1 MAWPDARRF
10 TGRTL
15 LVPERVAAHSEVKA
29 PIKRLAMTKTLH
41 HRACH
46 LCEAICGLTL
56 ETTQADDGSL
66 AITSIKGDALDTFS
80 RGHICPKAVA
90 LQDIQ
95 NDPDRL
101 HQPMLRVGSEWQ
113 PIAWEDA
120 FALVAERLSGIQAR
134 HGQNA
139 VAVYQGNPS
148 VHNYGLM
155 THSNYFLGQLK
166 TRNRFSATSVDQL
179 PHHLTSHLMYGHGLL
194 LPIPDIDHTDFMLIL
209 GGNPLASNGS
219 IMTVP
224 DVEKRLKAIQAR
236 GGKVVV
242 VDPRRS
248 ETAAMADQHLFV
260 RPGGDAALL
269 FGVLNTLFAEH
280 LTRDSHLPIEGLD
293 DVRAAIAGFTAD
305 AMSRQCAVPAEQ
317 IRQLARDFAA
327 ADKAVCY
334 GRMGVSTQ
342 AFGTL
347 CHWLVQLI
355 NLVTGN
361 LDRVGGAVCTTPA
374 VDLVASTGGGHFN
387 RWQSR
392 VSARPEYGGELPVSA
407 LAEEMLTAGEGQ
419 IRALVTVAG
428 NPVLSTPNGRQLEQ
442 ALDGLEFMVSIDL
455 YINETTRYAD
465 LILPSTSALEND
477 HYDTTFNMFA
487 VRNVTRFNRA
497 ILPKPAGA
505 LHDWEIFVGLAK
517 AFAAQ
522 TGAALKPTLPPAQM
536 IDLGLRAGVY
546 GDASAHKLSVERLAD
561 YPHGIDLGPL
571 RPNLAARLKTADGK
585 VQAAPAVI
593 LADLARFA
601 AQPLPVADELLLIGR
616 RHVRSNNS
624 WMHNYHRLVKG
635 KPRHQLLM
643 HPDDL
648 SRRQLSDG
656 QRVRVSSRIGMIEVE
671 VVASL
676 DMMPGVVSLPHGRGH
691 GRPGVQMTIASGQ
704 PGASANDLTDERQ
717 LDELSGNAALN
728 GVPVQVAAA

>member
-1 MAWPDARRF
+1 
-10 TGRTL
+10 
-15 LVPERVAAHSEVKA
+15 
-29 PIKRLAMTKTLH
+29 MTKTLH

-95 NDPDRL
+95 YDPDRL

-113 PIAWEDA
+113 PIPWEDA
-120 FALVAERLSGIQAR
+120 FALVAERLAGIQAR

-236 GGKVVV
+236 GGKIVV

-269 FGVLNTLFAEH
+269 FGVLNTLFSEN
-280 LTRDSHLPIEGLD
+280 LTRDSHLPIDGLE
-293 DVRAAIAGFTAD
+293 DVQRAIAGFTAE
-305 AMSRQCAVPAEQ
+305 AMSAQCAISAEQ

-361 LDRVGGAVCTTPA
+361 LDRVGGALCTTPA

-392 VSARPEYGGELPVSA
+392 VSGRPEYGGELPVSA
-407 LAEEMLTAGEGQ
+407 LAEEMLTEGEGQ

-442 ALDGLEFMVSIDL
+442 ALDGLEFMVSVDL

-497 ILPKPAGA
+497 ILPKPQGA
-505 LHDWEIFVGLAK
+505 LHDWEIFVGLAQ

-522 TGAALKPTLPPAQM
+522 TGTVLKPTMAPAQM
-536 IDLGLRAGVY
+536 IDFGLRAGVY
-546 GDASAHKLSVERLAD
+546 GDASEQKLSVAMLAD
-561 YPHGIDLGPL
+561 HPHGVDLGPL
-571 RPNLAARLKTADGK
+571 KANLAARLKTADGK
-585 VQAAPAVI
+585 VQAAPPVI
-593 LADLARFA
+593 LADLVRFA
-601 AQPLPVADELLLIGR
+601 AQPVPGADELLLIGR

-648 SRRQLSDG
+648 ASRLLSDG
-656 QRVRVSSRIGMIEVE
+656 QRVQVSSRIGMIEVE

-676 DMMPGVVSLPHGRGH
+676 DMMPGVVSLPHGWGH
-691 GRPGVQMTIASGQ
+691 GRPGVHMTIASGQ

-717 LDELSGNAALN
+717 VDELSGNAALN
-728 GVPVQVAAA
+728 GVPVRVAAA

>member
-1 MAWPDARRF
+1 
-10 TGRTL
+10 
-15 LVPERVAAHSEVKA
+15 
-29 PIKRLAMTKTLH
+29 MTKTLH

-46 LCEAICGLTL
+46 LCEAICGLTI
-56 ETTQADDGSL
+56 ETTETDGTV
-66 AITSIKGDALDTFS
+66 AITSIKGDAQDSFS

-101 HQPMLRVGSEWQ
+101 RQPMRRVGDEWL
-113 PIAWEDA
+113 PIEWDEA
-120 FALVAERLSGIQAR
+120 FALVAQRLAAIQER

-155 THSNYFLGQLK
+155 THSNYFLGLLK
-166 TRNRFSATSVDQL
+166 TRNRYSATSVDQL
-179 PHHLTSHLMYGHGLL
+179 PHHLSSHLMYGHGLL
-194 LPIPDIDHTDFMLIL
+194 LPIPDIDHTAFMLIL

-269 FGVLNTLFAEH
+269 FGLLNTLFDEG
-280 LTRDSHLPIEGLD
+280 LTRDSHLPVSGLD
-293 DVRAAIAGFTAD
+293 DVRAAVAPFTAE
-305 AMSRQCAVPAEQ
+305 AMSPLCAVPAQQ
-317 IRQLARDFAA
+317 IRRLARDFAA
-327 ADKAVCY
+327 APSAVCY

-342 AFGTL
+342 AFGTV

-361 LDRVGGAVCTTPA
+361 LDRVGGALCTEPA
-374 VDLVASTGGGHFN
+374 VDLVASTSGGHFN
-387 RWQSR
+387 KWQSR
-392 VSARPEYGGELPVSA
+392 VSGRPEYGGELPVSA
-407 LAEEMLTAGEGQ
+407 LAEEMLTEGEGQ
-419 IRALVTVAG
+419 IRALITVAG

-442 ALDGLEFMVSIDL
+442 ALDGLEFMVSLDL

-477 HYDTTFNMFA
+477 HYDTTFNLFA

-497 ILPKPAGA
+497 ILPKPPGA

-517 AFAAQ
+517 AFAQ
-522 TGAALKPTLPPAQM
+522 RTGKELKPTMAPAQM
-536 IDLGLRAGVY
+536 IDMGLRMGRY
-546 GDASAHKLSVERLAD
+546 GDGAAQKLSLATLAD
-561 YPHGIDLGPL
+561 HPHGVDLGPL
-571 RPNLAARLKTADGK
+571 QPNLAARLKTADGTI
-585 VQAAPAVI
+585 QAAPAPI

-601 AQPLPVADELLLIGR
+601 AQRAPAPDELLMIGR

-624 WMHNYHRLVKG
+624 WMHNFHRLVKG

-648 SRRQLSDG
+648 AARGLSDG
-656 QRVRVSSRIGMIEVE
+656 QRVRVSSRVGQIEVE
-671 VVASL
+671 VLGSL
-676 DMMPGVVSLPHGRGH
+676 DMMKGVVSLPHGWGH
-691 GRPGVQMTIASGQ
+691 ARPGVQMAIASGQ
-704 PGASANDLTDERQ
+704 PGSSANDLTDECQ

-728 GVPVQVAAA
+728 GVPVTVAAA

>member
-1 MAWPDARRF
+1 
-10 TGRTL
+10 
-15 LVPERVAAHSEVKA
+15 
-29 PIKRLAMTKTLH
+29 MTKTLH

-46 LCEAICGLTL
+46 LCEAICGLTI
-56 ETTQADDGSL
+56 ETTETDGNV

-101 HQPMLRVGSEWQ
+101 RQPMRRIGSEWL
-113 PIAWEDA
+113 PIEWDQA
-120 FALVAERLSGIQAR
+120 FALVAEKLAAIQER

-155 THSNYFLGQLK
+155 THSNYFLGLLK

-179 PHHLTSHLMYGHGLL
+179 PHHLSSYLMYGHGLL

-269 FGVLNTLFAEH
+269 FGVLNTLFSEG
-280 LTRDSHLPIEGLD
+280 LTRESHLPVDGLD
-293 DVRAAIAGFTAD
+293 DVRAAVAGFTAE
-305 AMSRQCAVPAEQ
+305 AMSPLCAVPAGQ

-327 ADKAVCY
+327 APSAVCY

-347 CHWLVQLI
+347 CHWVVQLI

-361 LDRVGGAVCTTPA
+361 LDRVGGALCTEPA
-374 VDLVASTGGGHFN
+374 VDLVASTSGGHFN
-387 RWQSR
+387 KWQSR
-392 VSARPEYGGELPVSA
+392 VSGRPEYGGELPVSA
-407 LAEEMLTAGEGQ
+407 LAEEMLTEGEGQ
-419 IRALVTVAG
+419 IRALITVAG

-442 ALDGLEFMVSIDL
+442 ALDGLEFMLSIDL

-477 HYDTTFNMFA
+477 HYDTTFNLFA

-497 ILPKPAGA
+497 ILAKPEGA

-517 AFAAQ
+517 AFAEK
-522 TGAALKPTLPPAQM
+522 TGKELKPTMPPSKM
-536 IDLGLRAGVY
+536 IDMGLRMGMY
-546 GDASAHKLSVERLAD
+546 GDASEQKLSLATLFD
-561 YPHGIDLGPL
+561 HPHGIDLGAL
-571 RPNLAARLKTADGK
+571 KANLASRLKTPNQR
-585 VQAAPAVI
+585 VQAAPPEI

-601 AQPLPVADELLLIGR
+601 ELQAPAADELLMIGR

-648 SRRQLSDG
+648 ASRGLNDG
-656 QRVRVSSRIGMIEVE
+656 QWVRVSSRVGQIEVE
-671 VVASL
+671 VIGSL
-676 DMMPGVVSLPHGRGH
+676 DMMKGVVSLPHGWGH
-691 GRPGVQMTIASGQ
+691 ARPGVQMAIASGQ
-704 PGASANDLTDERQ
+704 PGSSANDLTDECQ

-728 GVPVQVAAA
+728 GVPVTVAAA

>member
-1 MAWPDARRF
+1 
-10 TGRTL
+10 
-15 LVPERVAAHSEVKA
+15 
-29 PIKRLAMTKTLH
+29 MTKTLH

-56 ETTQADDGSL
+56 ETTTSDAGSIT
-66 AITSIKGDALDTFS
+66 ITSIKGDALDTFS

-113 PIAWEDA
+113 PIPWDEA
-120 FALVAERLSGIQAR
+120 FALVAERLTGIQAR

-194 LPIPDIDHTDFMLIL
+194 LPIPDIDQTDFMLIL

-269 FGVLNTLFAEH
+269 FGVLNTLFEEH
-280 LTRDSHLPIEGLD
+280 LTRDSHLPVDGLD
-293 DVRAAIAGFTAD
+293 EVRRAIASFTAEV
-305 AMSRQCAVPAEQ
+305 MSAQCAVPAEQ

-361 LDRVGGAVCTTPA
+361 LDRVGGALCTEPA
-374 VDLVASTGGGHFN
+374 VDLVAATSGGHFN

-392 VSARPEYGGELPVSA
+392 VSGRPEYSGELPVSA

-442 ALDGLEFMVSIDL
+442 ALDGLEFMVSVDL

-497 ILPKPAGA
+497 ILPKPEGA
-505 LHDWEIFVGLAK
+505 LHDWEIFVGLAQ
-517 AFAAQ
+517 AFAAR
-522 TGAALKPTLPPAQM
+522 TGNPLKPTMAPAQM
-536 IDLGLRAGVY
+536 IDFGLRAGAY
-546 GDASAHKLSVERLAD
+546 GDASPHKLSVAMLAD
-561 YPHGIDLGPL
+561 HPHGLDLGPL
-571 RPNLAARLKTADGK
+571 KANLAGRLKTANGR
-585 VQAAPAVI
+585 VQAAPPVI

-601 AQPLPVADELLLIGR
+601 ALPLPKVDELLLIGR

-648 SRRQLSDG
+648 ASRQLSDG
-656 QRVRVSSRIGMIEVE
+656 QRVRVSSRIGMIEVQ
-671 VVASL
+671 VLASL
-676 DMMPGVVSLPHGRGH
+676 EMMPGVVSLPHGWGH
-691 GRPGVQMTIASGQ
+691 DRPGVHMNIASAQ

>member
-1 MAWPDARRF
+1 
-10 TGRTL
+10 
-15 LVPERVAAHSEVKA
+15 
-29 PIKRLAMTKTLH
+29 MTKTLN

-46 LCEAICGLTL
+46 LCEAICGLTI
-56 ETTQADDGSL
+56 ETTASDNAGLQ
-66 AITSIKGDALDTFS
+66 ITSIKGDPLDSFS

-101 HQPMLRVGSEWQ
+101 RQPMQRVGNEWQ
-113 PIAWEDA
+113 AIGWDEA
-120 FALVAERLSGIQAR
+120 FVLVAERLATIQER

-155 THSNYFLGQLK
+155 THSNYFLGLLK
-166 TRNRFSATSVDQL
+166 SRNRFSATSVDQL

-209 GGNPLASNGS
+209 GANPLASNGS

-248 ETAAMADQHLFV
+248 ETAAMADQHVFV

-269 FGVLNTLFAEH
+269 FGVLNTLFSEG
-280 LTRDSHLPIEGLD
+280 LSRDSHLPVDGLD
-293 DVRAAIAGFTAD
+293 QVRQAIAPFDAE
-305 AMSRQCAVPAEQ
+305 AMSPLCAVPVEQ

-327 ADKAVCY
+327 APTAVCY

-361 LDRVGGAVCTTPA
+361 LDRVGGALCTEPA
-374 VDLVASTGGGHFN
+374 VDLVASTSGGHFN
-387 RWQSR
+387 LWQSR
-392 VSARPEYGGELPVSA
+392 VSGRPEYAGELPVSA
-407 LAEEMLTAGEGQ
+407 LAEEMLTGGEGQ
-419 IRALVTVAG
+419 IRALITVAG

-442 ALDGLEFMVSIDL
+442 ALDGLEFMVSVDL

-487 VRNVTRFNRA
+487 VRNVSRFNRA
-497 ILPKPAGA
+497 ILPKPEGA

-517 AFAAQ
+517 AFAAR
-522 TGAALKPTLPPAQM
+522 TGKELKPTLPPAQM
-536 IDLGLRAGVY
+536 IDFALRAGRY
-546 GDASAHKLSVERLAD
+546 GDASEHKLSVTSLFD
-561 YPHGIDLGPL
+561 HPHGVDLGAL
-571 RPNLAARLKTADGK
+571 KANLGPRLKTPNQH
-585 VQAAPAVI
+585 VQAAPAAI
-593 LADLARFA
+593 LADLQRFA
-601 AQPLPVADELLLIGR
+601 ALQAPAADELLMIGR

-648 SRRQLSDG
+648 AQRGLSDG
-656 QRVRVSSRIGMIEVE
+656 QRVRVSSRVGEIEVE
-671 VVASL
+671 VLGSPE
-676 DMMPGVVSLPHGRGH
+676 MMRGVVSLPHGWGH
-691 GRPGVQMTIASGQ
+691 ARPGVQMGIATAQ
-704 PGASANDLTDERQ
+704 PGSSANDLTDERQ

-728 GVPVQVAAA
+728 GVPVTVAAA

>member
-1 MAWPDARRF
+1 MN
-10 TGRTL
+10 
-15 LVPERVAAHSEVKA
+15 
-29 PIKRLAMTKTLH
+29 KTLH

-46 LCEAICGLTL
+46 LCEAICGLNI
-56 ETTQADDGSL
+56 E
-66 AITSIKGDALDTFS
+66 ITEVPDAAPQISSIKGDPQDSFS

-101 HQPMLRVGSEWQ
+101 RAPHKRVGDGWQ
-113 PIAWEDA
+113 AIGWDEA
-120 FALVAERLSGIQAR
+120 FELAAQKLWAIQQA

-155 THSNYFLGQLK
+155 THSNYFLGLLK

-179 PHHLTSHLMYGHGLL
+179 PQHLTSYLMYGHGLL

-209 GGNPLASNGS
+209 GANPLASNGS

-248 ETAAMADQHLFV
+248 ETAVMADQHVFV

-269 FGVLNTLFAEH
+269 CGVLNTLFSEGLQRASA
-280 LTRDSHLPIEGLD
+280 LLVEGLD
-293 DVRAAIAGFTAD
+293 QVRVALAPFTAE
-305 AMSRQCAVPAEQ
+305 AMTPLCGIEALV

-342 AFGTL
+342 TFGTL

-355 NLVTGN
+355 NLVSGN
-361 LDRVGGAVCTTPA
+361 LDRVGGALCTQPA
-374 VDLVASTGGGHFN
+374 VDLVASTAGGHFN
-387 RWQSR
+387 AWQSR
-392 VSARPEYGGELPVSA
+392 VSGLPEYGGELPVAA
-407 LAEEMLTAGEGQ
+407 LAEEMLCEGEGQ
-419 IRALVTVAG
+419 VRALVTVAG
-428 NPVLSTPNGRQLEQ
+428 NPVLSTPNGRQLER
-442 ALDGLEFMVSIDL
+442 ALDGLEFMLSIDL

-477 HYDTTFNMFA
+477 HYDTTFNLFA
-487 VRNVTRFNRA
+487 VRNVSRFNRA
-497 ILPKPAGA
+497 ILPKPEGA

-517 AFAAQ
+517 AFAALSDKP
-522 TGAALKPTLPPAQM
+522 LKPTMPPAQM
-536 IDLGLRAGVY
+536 IDIGLRQGRY
-546 GDASAHKLSVERLAD
+546 GESSPFNLSISTLAQH
-561 YPHGIDLGPL
+561 PHGIDLGPL
-571 RPNLAARLKTADGK
+571 QPNLAARLKTANQHI
-585 VQAAPAVI
+585 QAAPVEI
-593 LADLARFA
+593 LNDLQRFA
-601 AQPLPVADELLLIGR
+601 SQHPPEPGQLLLIGR

-635 KPRHQLLM
+635 RPRHQLFM

-648 SRRQLSDG
+648 ADRQLQDG
-656 QRVRVSSRIGMIEVE
+656 QRVKVSSRVASIEVE
-671 VVASL
+671 VQSCR
-676 DMMPGVVSLPHGRGH
+676 DMMPGVVSLPHGFGH
-691 GRPGVQMTIASGQ
+691 ARAGVRMAIASNQ

-717 LDELSGNAALN
+717 LDAVSGNAALN
-728 GVPVQVAAA
+728 GVPVQVVAA

>member
-1 MAWPDARRF
+1 
-10 TGRTL
+10 
-15 LVPERVAAHSEVKA
+15 
-29 PIKRLAMTKTLH
+29 MTEANETTVH
-41 HRACH
+41 HRTCP
-46 LCEAICGLTL
+46 LCEATCGL
-56 ETTQADDGSL
+56 EITTKGSQVVR
-66 AITSIKGDALDTFS
+66 IRGDRDNEFSKGF
-80 RGHICPKAVA
+80 ICPKGSSLAKLHEDPDKLRSPLIRRGDDPATATWDEVSWDEAFAEIERGLTPILEQHGRDAVA
-90 LQDIQ
+90 LY
-95 NDPDRL
+95 R
-101 HQPMLRVGSEWQ
+101 
-113 PIAWEDA
+113 
-120 FALVAERLSGIQAR
+120 
-134 HGQNA
+134 
-139 VAVYQGNPS
+139 GNPS
-148 VHNYGLM
+148 AHTLAGILYNSVVAR
-155 THSNYFLGQLK
+155 SLGS
-166 TRNRFSATSVDQL
+166 RNLFSASSVDQVPKHVSSGML
-179 PHHLTSHLMYGHGLL
+179 FGGALL
-194 LPIPDIDHTDFMLIL
+194 FPIPDLDRTDYLFML
-209 GGNPLASNGS
+209 GANPWESNGS
-219 IMTVP
+219 LCTAP
-224 DVEKRLKAIQAR
+224 DFPGRVKAIQAR

-248 ETAAMADQHLFV
+248 ETAAIADQHVFV

-269 FGVLNTLFAEH
+269 FGLLNTLFSEN
-280 LTRDSHLPIEGLD
+280 LTRDSHLPVEGLD
-293 DVRAAIAGFTAD
+293 AVRKAIAGFTAE

-361 LDRVGGAVCTTPA
+361 LDRVGGALCTTPA

-392 VSARPEYGGELPVSA
+392 VSGRPEYGGELPVSA
-407 LAEEMLTAGEGQ
+407 LAEEMLTEGDGQ

-522 TGAALKPTLPPAQM
+522 TGVALKPTMAPAQM
-536 IDLGLRAGVY
+536 IDLGLRAGTY
-546 GDASAHKLSVERLAD
+546 GDASRHQLSVAMLAD
-561 YPHGIDLGPL
+561 HPHGVDLGPL
-571 RPNLAARLKTADGK
+571 TPNLAARLKTANGQ

-601 AQPLPVADELLLIGR
+601 AQPEPVANELLLIGR

-635 KPRHQLLM
+635 KPRHQLHM

-648 SRRQLSDG
+648 ARRQLSDG

-676 DMMPGVVSLPHGRGH
+676 DMMPGVVSLPHGWGH
-691 GRPGVQMTIASGQ
+691 GRPGVRMAIASGQ

>member
-1 MAWPDARRF
+1 
-10 TGRTL
+10 
-15 LVPERVAAHSEVKA
+15 
-29 PIKRLAMTKTLH
+29 MTKTLH

-46 LCEAICGLTL
+46 LCEAICGLSI
-56 ETTQADDGSL
+56 ETTETGGHVQ
-66 AITSIKGDALDTFS
+66 ITSIKGDALDTFS

-101 HQPMLRVGSEWQ
+101 RQPMRRVGSEWL
-113 PIAWEDA
+113 PIGWEEA
-120 FALVAERLSGIQAR
+120 FELVAEKLSAIQAR

-155 THSNYFLGQLK
+155 THSNYFLGLLK
-166 TRNRFSATSVDQL
+166 TRNRYSATSVDQL
-179 PHHLTSHLMYGHGLL
+179 PHQLTSYLMYGHGLL

-269 FGVLNTLFAEH
+269 FGVLNTLFSEG
-280 LTRDSHLPIEGLD
+280 LTRDSHLPVDGLD
-293 DVRAAIAGFTAD
+293 DVRAAVAGFTAE
-305 AMSRQCAVPAEQ
+305 AMSPLCAVPAER

-327 ADKAVCY
+327 APSAVCY

-347 CHWLVQLI
+347 CHWVVQLI

-361 LDRVGGAVCTTPA
+361 LDRVGGALCTEPA
-374 VDLVASTGGGHFN
+374 VDLVASTSGGHFN
-387 RWQSR
+387 KWQSR
-392 VSARPEYGGELPVSA
+392 VSGRPEYGGELPVSA
-407 LAEEMLTAGEGQ
+407 LAEEMLTEGEGQ
-419 IRALVTVAG
+419 IRALITVAG

-442 ALDGLEFMVSIDL
+442 ALDGLEFMVSVDL

-477 HYDTTFNMFA
+477 HYDTTFNLFA

-497 ILPKPAGA
+497 ILAKPEGA

-517 AFAAQ
+517 AFAAK
-522 TGAALKPTLPPAQM
+522 TDKELKPTMPPAKM
-536 IDLGLRAGVY
+536 IDMGLRMGRY
-546 GDASAHKLSVERLAD
+546 GDASEHKLSLATLSD
-561 YPHGIDLGPL
+561 HPHGVDLGAL
-571 RPNLAARLKTADGK
+571 KPNLAPRLKTANQR
-585 VQAAPAVI
+585 VQAAPPEI
-593 LADLARFA
+593 LADLARFSALQAPA
-601 AQPLPVADELLLIGR
+601 AGELLMIGR

-643 HPDDL
+643 NPEDL
-648 SRRQLSDG
+648 ASRGLSDG
-656 QRVRVSSRIGMIEVE
+656 QLVRVSSRVGQVEVE
-671 VVASL
+671 VLGSA
-676 DMMPGVVSLPHGRGH
+676 DMMPGVVSLPHGWGH
-691 GRPGVQMTIASGQ
+691 ARPGVQMAIASGQ
-704 PGASANDLTDERQ
+704 PGSSANDLTDECR

-728 GVPVQVAAA
+728 GVPVTVVAA

>member
-1 MAWPDARRF
+1 
-10 TGRTL
+10 
-15 LVPERVAAHSEVKA
+15 
-29 PIKRLAMTKTLH
+29 MTKTLH

-56 ETTQADDGSL
+56 ETTQAEDGSL
-66 AITSIKGDALDTFS
+66 AITSIKGDPLDTFS

-120 FALVAERLSGIQAR
+120 FALVAEKLAGIQAR
-134 HGQNA
+134 YGQNS

-155 THSNYFLGQLK
+155 THSNYFLGLLK

-179 PHHLTSHLMYGHGLL
+179 PHHLSSHLMYGHGLL

-248 ETAAMADQHLFV
+248 ETAAIADQHLFV

-269 FGVLNTLFAEH
+269 FGLLNTLFAEN
-280 LTRDSHLPIEGLD
+280 LTRASHLPVDGLD
-293 DVRAAIAGFTAD
+293 DVRRAIAGFTAE
-305 AMSRQCAVPAEQ
+305 AMSRQCALPAEQ

-327 ADKAVCY
+327 ADRAVCY

-361 LDRVGGAVCTTPA
+361 LDRPGGALCTTPA
-374 VDLVASTGGGHFN
+374 VDLVASTSGGHFN

-392 VSARPEYGGELPVSA
+392 VSGRPEYGGELPVSA
-407 LAEEMLTAGEGQ
+407 LAEEMLTEGEGQ

-442 ALDGLEFMVSIDL
+442 ALDGLEFMVSVDL

-487 VRNVTRFNRA
+487 VRNVSRFNRA
-497 ILPKPAGA
+497 ILPKPDGA

-517 AFAAQ
+517 AFAAH
-522 TGAALKPTLPPAQM
+522 TGVALKPTLPPAQM
-536 IDLGLRAGVY
+536 IDFGLRTGVY
-546 GDASAHKLSVERLAD
+546 GDASSHQLSVAMLAEH
-561 YPHGIDLGPL
+561 PHGVDLGPL
-571 RPNLAARLKTADGK
+571 TPNLAARLKTANGW

-601 AQPLPVADELLLIGR
+601 AQPLPPADELLLIGR

-643 HPDDL
+643 HPEDL
-648 SRRQLSDG
+648 ARRQLSDG
-656 QRVRVSSRIGMIEVE
+656 QRVKVSSRIGMIEVE
-671 VVASL
+671 VAASL
-676 DMMPGVVSLPHGRGH
+676 DMMPGVVSLPHGWGH
-691 GRPGVQMTIASGQ
+691 GRPGVQMTIASRQ

-728 GVPVQVAAA
+728 GVPVHVAAA

>member
-1 MAWPDARRF
+1 
-10 TGRTL
+10 
-15 LVPERVAAHSEVKA
+15 
-29 PIKRLAMTKTLH
+29 MTKTLH

-56 ETTQADDGSL
+56 ETTETDGQGL

-101 HQPMLRVGSEWQ
+101 RQPMQRIGNEWH
-113 PIAWEDA
+113 PIAWDDA
-120 FALVAERLSGIQAR
+120 FALVAVRLADIQAR

-155 THSNYFLGQLK
+155 THSNYFLGLLK
-166 TRNRFSATSVDQL
+166 TRSRFSATSVDQL

-248 ETAAMADQHLFV
+248 ETAAIADQHVFV

-269 FGVLNTLFAEH
+269 FGLLNTLFSEG
-280 LTRDSHLPIEGLD
+280 LTRDSHLPVDGLD
-293 DVRAAIAGFTAD
+293 EVRAAVAAFTAE
-305 AMSRQCAVPAEQ
+305 AMSPLCAVPAAQ

-327 ADKAVCY
+327 APSAVCY

-347 CHWLVQLI
+347 CHWLIQVI

-361 LDRVGGAVCTTPA
+361 LDRVGGALCTEPA
-374 VDLVASTGGGHFN
+374 VDLVATTSGGHFN

-392 VSARPEYGGELPVSA
+392 VSGRPEYAGELPVSA
-407 LAEEMLTAGEGQ
+407 LAEEMLTEGEGQ

-442 ALDGLEFMVSIDL
+442 ALDGLEFMVSVDL

-477 HYDTTFNMFA
+477 HYDTTFNLFA

-497 ILPKPAGA
+497 ILPKPEGA

-517 AFAAQ
+517 AFAAH
-522 TGAALKPTLPPAQM
+522 TGKELKPTMPPAQM
-536 IDLGLRAGVY
+536 IDLGLRSGAY
-546 GDASAHKLSVERLAD
+546 GDASPHKLSLATLFD
-561 YPHGIDLGPL
+561 HPHGIDLGAL
-571 RPNLAARLKTADGK
+571 KPNLAPRLKTENQR

-601 AQPLPVADELLLIGR
+601 ALQAPEPDELLMIGR

-624 WMHNYHRLVKG
+624 WMHNFHRLVKG

-648 SRRQLSDG
+648 ASRGLADG
-656 QRVRVSSRIGMIEVE
+656 QRVTVSSRVGAIEVE
-671 VVASL
+671 VLGSL
-676 DMMPGVVSLPHGRGH
+676 DMMKGVVSLPHGWGH
-691 GRPGVQMTIASGQ
+691 ARPGVQMTIASGQ
-704 PGASANDLTDERQ
+704 PGSSANDLTDDCQ

-728 GVPVQVAAA
+728 GVPVKVAAA

>member
-1 MAWPDARRF
+1 
-10 TGRTL
+10 
-15 LVPERVAAHSEVKA
+15 
-29 PIKRLAMTKTLH
+29 MTKTLH

-56 ETTQADDGSL
+56 ETTQAEDGSL
-66 AITSIKGDALDTFS
+66 AITSIKGDPLDTFS

-120 FALVAERLSGIQAR
+120 FALVAEKLAGIQAR
-134 HGQNA
+134 YGQNS

-155 THSNYFLGQLK
+155 THSNYFLGLLK

-179 PHHLTSHLMYGHGLL
+179 PHHLSSHLMYGHGLL

-248 ETAAMADQHLFV
+248 ETAAIADQHLFV

-269 FGVLNTLFAEH
+269 FGLLNTLFAEN
-280 LTRDSHLPIEGLD
+280 LTRASHLPVDGLD
-293 DVRAAIAGFTAD
+293 DVRRAIAGFTAE
-305 AMSRQCAVPAEQ
+305 AMSRQCALPAEQ

-327 ADKAVCY
+327 ADRAVCY

-361 LDRVGGAVCTTPA
+361 LDRPGGALCTTPA
-374 VDLVASTGGGHFN
+374 VDLVASTSGGHFN

-392 VSARPEYGGELPVSA
+392 VSGRPEYGGELPVSA
-407 LAEEMLTAGEGQ
+407 LAEEMLTEGEGQ

-442 ALDGLEFMVSIDL
+442 ALDGLEFMVSVDL

-487 VRNVTRFNRA
+487 VRNVSRFNRA
-497 ILPKPAGA
+497 ILPKPDGA

-517 AFAAQ
+517 AFAAH
-522 TGAALKPTLPPAQM
+522 TGVALKPTLPPAQM
-536 IDLGLRAGVY
+536 IDFGLRAGVY
-546 GDASAHKLSVERLAD
+546 GDASSHQLSVAMLAEH
-561 YPHGIDLGPL
+561 PHGVDLGPL
-571 RPNLAARLKTADGK
+571 TPNLVARLKTANGR

-601 AQPLPVADELLLIGR
+601 AQPLPPADELLLIGR

-643 HPDDL
+643 HPEDL
-648 SRRQLSDG
+648 ARRQLSDG
-656 QRVRVSSRIGMIEVE
+656 QRVKVSSRIGMIEVE
-671 VVASL
+671 VAASL
-676 DMMPGVVSLPHGRGH
+676 DMMPGVVSLPHGWGH
-691 GRPGVQMTIASGQ
+691 GRPGVQMTIASRQ
-704 PGASANDLTDERQ
+704 PGASVNDLTDERQ

-728 GVPVQVAAA
+728 GVPVHVAAA

>member
-1 MAWPDARRF
+1 
-10 TGRTL
+10 
-15 LVPERVAAHSEVKA
+15 
-29 PIKRLAMTKTLH
+29 MTKTLH

-46 LCEAICGLTL
+46 LCEAICGLTI
-56 ETTQADDGSL
+56 ETTETEGQV
-66 AITSIKGDALDTFS
+66 AITSIKGDALDAFS

-101 HQPMLRVGSEWQ
+101 RQPMRRVGSEWL
-113 PIAWEDA
+113 PIEWEEA
-120 FALVAERLSGIQAR
+120 FALVAEKLAAIQER

-155 THSNYFLGQLK
+155 THSNYFLGLLK
-166 TRNRFSATSVDQL
+166 TRNRYSATSVDQL
-179 PHHLTSHLMYGHGLL
+179 PHHLSSYLMYGHGLL

-236 GGKVVV
+236 GGKLVV

-248 ETAAMADQHLFV
+248 ETAVIADQHVFV

-269 FGVLNTLFAEH
+269 FGMLSTLFSEG
-280 LTRDSHLPIEGLD
+280 LTRESHLPVEGLD
-293 DVRAAIAGFTAD
+293 EVRNAVASFTAE
-305 AMSRQCAVPAEQ
+305 AMSPLCAVPSDQ

-327 ADKAVCY
+327 APSAVCY

-361 LDRVGGAVCTTPA
+361 LDRVGGALCTEPA
-374 VDLVASTGGGHFN
+374 VDLVASTSGGHFN
-387 RWQSR
+387 KWQSR
-392 VSARPEYGGELPVSA
+392 VSGRPEYGGELPVSA
-407 LAEEMLTAGEGQ
+407 LAEEMLTEGEGQ
-419 IRALVTVAG
+419 IRALITVAG

-442 ALDGLEFMVSIDL
+442 ALDGLEFMLSIDL

-477 HYDTTFNMFA
+477 HYDTTFNLFA

-497 ILPKPAGA
+497 ILAKPEGA

-517 AFAAQ
+517 AFAEK
-522 TGAALKPTLPPAQM
+522 TGKELKPTMPPSRM
-536 IDLGLRAGVY
+536 IDMGLRMGLY
-546 GDASAHKLSVERLAD
+546 GDASEQKLSLATLFD
-561 YPHGIDLGPL
+561 HPHGIDLGAL
-571 RPNLAARLKTADGK
+571 KPNLATRLKTSNGH
-585 VQAAPAVI
+585 VQAAPPEI

-601 AQPLPVADELLLIGR
+601 ALQAPAADELLMIGR

-648 SRRQLSDG
+648 ASRGLSDG
-656 QRVRVSSRIGMIEVE
+656 QRVRVSSRVGQIEVE
-671 VVASL
+671 VLGSL
-676 DMMPGVVSLPHGRGH
+676 EMMKGVVSLPHGWGH
-691 GRPGVQMTIASGQ
+691 ARPGVHMAIASAQ
-704 PGASANDLTDERQ
+704 PGSSANDLTDECQ

-728 GVPVQVAAA
+728 GVPVSVAAA

>member
-1 MAWPDARRF
+1 
-10 TGRTL
+10 
-15 LVPERVAAHSEVKA
+15 
-29 PIKRLAMTKTLH
+29 MTKTLH

-46 LCEAICGLTL
+46 LCEAICGLTI
-56 ETTQADDGSL
+56 ETTATQDRVQ
-66 AITSIKGDALDTFS
+66 ITSIKGDTQDSFS

-101 HQPMLRVGSEWQ
+101 RQPMRRVGEHWQ
-113 PIAWEDA
+113 PIGWEEA
-120 FALVAERLSGIQAR
+120 FALVAERLAAIQQR

-139 VAVYQGNPS
+139 VAIYQGNPS

-155 THSNYFLGQLK
+155 THSNYFLGLLK

-179 PHHLTSHLMYGHGLL
+179 PQHLSSYLMYGHGLL

-236 GGKVVV
+236 GGKLVV

-248 ETAAMADQHLFV
+248 ETAVMADQHLFV

-269 FGVLNTLFAEH
+269 FGLLNTLFEEG
-280 LTRDSHLPIEGLD
+280 LTRASHLPVDGLD
-293 DVRAAIAGFTAD
+293 EVRTAVAGFTAES
-305 AMSRQCAVPAEQ
+305 MSPLCAIPSEQ

-334 GRMGVSTQ
+334 GRMGGSTQ

-347 CHWLVQLI
+347 CHWLVQLL

-361 LDRVGGAVCTTPA
+361 LDRVGGALCTEPA
-374 VDLVASTGGGHFN
+374 LDLVASTGGGHFN

-392 VSARPEYGGELPVSA
+392 ISGLPEYGGELPVSA
-407 LAEEMLTAGEGQ
+407 LAEEMLNAGEGQ
-419 IRALVTVAG
+419 VRALVTVAG

-477 HYDTTFNMFA
+477 HYDTTFNLFA

-497 ILPKPAGA
+497 ILAKPEGA
-505 LHDWEIFVGLAK
+505 LHDWEIFVGLAR

-522 TGAALKPTLPPAQM
+522 TGKELKLTMPPAQM
-536 IDLGLRAGVY
+536 IDMGLRLGRY
-546 GDASAHKLSVERLAD
+546 GDASEHKLSVQKLAEH
-561 YPHGIDLGPL
+561 PHGLDLGAL
-571 RPNLAARLKTADGK
+571 APNLGKRLKTPGQRI
-585 VQAAPAVI
+585 QAAPREI
-593 LADLARFA
+593 LADLERFA
-601 AQPLPVADELLLIGR
+601 AQRLPQAGALVMIGR

-648 SRRQLSDG
+648 ASRGLDDG
-656 QRVRVSSRIGMIEVE
+656 QRVRVSSRVGAIEVE
-671 VVASL
+671 VLASL
-676 DMMPGVVSLPHGRGH
+676 EMMPGVVSLPHGWGH
-691 GRPGVQMTIASGQ
+691 ARPGVRMEIASGQ
-704 PGASANDLTDERQ
+704 PGSSANDLTDERQ
-717 LDELSGNAALN
+717 VDRVSGNAALN
-728 GVPVQVAAA
+728 GVPVRVVAA

>member
-1 MAWPDARRF
+1 
-10 TGRTL
+10 
-15 LVPERVAAHSEVKA
+15 
-29 PIKRLAMTKTLH
+29 MTKSLH
-41 HRACH
+41 YRACH
-46 LCEAICGLTL
+46 LCEAICGLAI
-56 ETTQADDGSL
+56 ETETQADGSMQ
-66 AITSIKGDALDTFS
+66 IRSIKGDAQDSFS

-95 NDPDRL
+95 NDPDRIR
-101 HQPMLRVGSEWQ
+101 QPMRRIGEQWQ
-113 PIAWEDA
+113 AIGWDEV
-120 FALVAERLSGIQAR
+120 FELVAERLSTIQSE
-134 HGQNA
+134 HGHNA
-139 VAVYQGNPS
+139 VAIYQGNPN

-155 THSNYFLGQLK
+155 THGNYFLGLLK

-194 LPIPDIDHTDFMLIL
+194 IPIPDIDHTDFMLIL

-236 GGKVVV
+236 GGKLVV

-248 ETAAMADQHLFV
+248 ETAAIADQHLFV
-260 RPGGDAALL
+260 RPGSDAALL
-269 FGVLNTLFAEH
+269 LALLNTLFEEG
-280 LTRDSHLPIEGLD
+280 LTRDSHLLVEGLQQ
-293 DVRAAIAGFTAD
+293 VREAIGGFTAE
-305 AMSRQCAVPAEQ
+305 AMSARCGVPAES

-347 CHWLVQLI
+347 CQWLVQVI

-361 LDRVGGAVCTTPA
+361 LDRAGGVLCTTPA
-374 VDLVASTGGGHFN
+374 VDLVASTSGGHFN
-387 RWQSR
+387 CWQSR
-392 VSARPEYGGELPVSA
+392 VSGLPEYGGELPVSA
-407 LAEEMLTAGEGQ
+407 LAEEMLTPGAGQ

-442 ALDGLEFMVSIDL
+442 ALDGLDFMLSVDF

-465 LILPSTSALEND
+465 LILPPTAPLEHD
-477 HYDTTFNMFA
+477 HYDTTFNVFA
-487 VRNVTRFNRA
+487 VRNVTRFNEA
-497 ILPKPAGA
+497 VLAKPDGA

-517 AFAAQ
+517 AFAARN
-522 TGAALKPTLPPAQM
+522 GLELKPTMAPQQM
-536 IDLGLRAGVY
+536 IDMGLRFGPH
-546 GDASAHKLSVERLAD
+546 GDSSAHKLSLARLREH
-561 YPHGIDLGPL
+561 PHGLDLGPL
-571 RPNLAARLKTADGK
+571 QPNLAARLKTPSKA
-585 VQAAPAVI
+585 VQAAPELL
-593 LADLARFA
+593 LADLLRFA
-601 AQPLPVADELLLIGR
+601 EQAQPATHELLLIGR

-643 HPDDL
+643 NPADL
-648 SRRQLSDG
+648 ASRGLADG
-656 QRVRVSSRIGMIEVE
+656 QRVRVRSRVGSIEVE
-671 VVASL
+671 VAAS
-676 DMMPGVVSLPHGRGH
+676 DEVMAGVVSLPHGWGH
-691 GRPGVQMTIASGQ
+691 ARPGVQMDIARVQ

-717 LDELSGNAALN
+717 LDALSGNAVLN
-728 GVPVQVAAA
+728 GVPVEVVAA

>member
-1 MAWPDARRF
+1 
-10 TGRTL
+10 
-15 LVPERVAAHSEVKA
+15 
-29 PIKRLAMTKTLH
+29 MTKTLH

-56 ETTQADDGSL
+56 ETTQAEDGSL
-66 AITSIKGDALDTFS
+66 AITSIKGDPLDTFS

-120 FALVAERLSGIQAR
+120 FALVAEKLAGIQAR
-134 HGQNA
+134 YGQNS

-155 THSNYFLGQLK
+155 THSNYFLGLLK

-179 PHHLTSHLMYGHGLL
+179 PHHLSSHLMYGHGLL

-224 DVEKRLKAIQAR
+224 DVEKRLKTIQAR

-248 ETAAMADQHLFV
+248 ETAAIADQHLFV

-269 FGVLNTLFAEH
+269 FGLLNTLFAEN
-280 LTRDSHLPIEGLD
+280 LTRASHLPVDGLD
-293 DVRAAIAGFTAD
+293 DVRRAIAGFTAE
-305 AMSRQCAVPAEQ
+305 AMSRQCALPAEQ

-327 ADKAVCY
+327 ADRAVCY

-361 LDRVGGAVCTTPA
+361 LDRPGGALCTTPA
-374 VDLVASTGGGHFN
+374 VDLVASTSGGHFN

-392 VSARPEYGGELPVSA
+392 VSGRPEYGGELPVSA
-407 LAEEMLTAGEGQ
+407 LAEEMLTEGEGQ

-442 ALDGLEFMVSIDL
+442 ALDGLEFMVSVDI

-487 VRNVTRFNRA
+487 VRNVSRFNRA
-497 ILPKPAGA
+497 ILPKPDGA

-517 AFAAQ
+517 AFAAH
-522 TGAALKPTLPPAQM
+522 TGVALKPTLPPAQM
-536 IDLGLRAGVY
+536 IDFGLRAGVY
-546 GDASAHKLSVERLAD
+546 GDASSHQLSVAMLAEH
-561 YPHGIDLGPL
+561 PHGVDLGPL
-571 RPNLAARLKTADGK
+571 TPNLAARLKTANGR

-601 AQPLPVADELLLIGR
+601 AQPLPPADELLLIGR

-643 HPDDL
+643 HPEDL
-648 SRRQLSDG
+648 ARRQLSDG
-656 QRVRVSSRIGMIEVE
+656 QRVKVSSRIGMIEVE
-671 VVASL
+671 VAASL
-676 DMMPGVVSLPHGRGH
+676 DMMPGVVSLPHGWGH
-691 GRPGVQMTIASGQ
+691 GRPGVQMTIASRQ

-728 GVPVQVAAA
+728 GVPVHVAAA

>member
-1 MAWPDARRF
+1 M
-10 TGRTL
+10 
-15 LVPERVAAHSEVKA
+15 S
-29 PIKRLAMTKTLH
+29 KTLH

-46 LCEAICGLTL
+46 LCEAICGLTI
-56 ETTQADDGSL
+56 ETEQQADGSTQ
-66 AITSIKGDALDTFS
+66 IRSIKGDAQDSFS

-95 NDPDRL
+95 NDTDRL
-101 HQPMLRVGSEWQ
+101 RQPMRRVGSEWQ
-113 PIAWEDA
+113 AVDWDEA
-120 FALVAERLSGIQAR
+120 FELVAERLSAIQAR

-166 TRNRFSATSVDQL
+166 TRNRYSATSVDQL

-194 LPIPDIDHTDFMLIL
+194 IPIPDIDHTDFMLIL

-224 DVEKRLKAIQAR
+224 DVEKRLKAIQKR
-236 GGKVVV
+236 GGKLVV

-248 ETAAMADQHLFV
+248 ETAAIADQHIFV
-260 RPGGDAALL
+260 RPGQDAALL
-269 FGVLNTLFAEH
+269 FGLLNTLFEENLGRA
-280 LTRDSHLPIEGLD
+280 SHLAVDGLNE
-293 DVRAAIAGFTAD
+293 VRQAIASFTAEF
-305 AMSRQCAVPAEQ
+305 MSARCGVPAQ
-317 IRQLARDFAA
+317 TIRQLARDFAA
-327 ADKAVCY
+327 AESAVCY

-347 CHWLVQLI
+347 CQWLVQLI

-361 LDRVGGAVCTTPA
+361 LDRVGGVLCTEPA
-374 VDLVASTGGGHFN
+374 VDLVASTSGGHFN

-392 VSARPEYGGELPVSA
+392 VSGLPEYGGELPVSA
-407 LAEEMLTAGEGQ
+407 LAEEMLSEGEGQ
-419 IRALVTVAG
+419 VRALVTVAG

-442 ALDGLEFMVSIDL
+442 ALDGLEFMLSIDF

-465 LILPSTSALEND
+465 LILPPTGPLEHD

-487 VRNVTRFNRA
+487 VRNVTRFNEA
-497 ILPKPAGA
+497 VLAKPAGA

-517 AFAAQ
+517 AFAAK
-522 TGAALKPTLPPAQM
+522 TGVELKPTMAPEQMIDMGLRFGGYGDKSEHKLCLAALREHPHGLDLGALKP
-536 IDLGLRAGVY
+536 
-546 GDASAHKLSVERLAD
+546 
-561 YPHGIDLGPL
+561 
-571 RPNLAARLKTADGK
+571 NLIGRLKTANK
-585 VQAAPAVI
+585 QIQAAPAVI
-593 LADLARFA
+593 MADLQRFA
-601 AQPLPVADELLLIGR
+601 AQPTATADELLLIGR

-643 HPDDL
+643 NPADL
-648 SRRQLSDG
+648 AQRGLADG
-656 QRVRVSSRIGMIEVE
+656 QLVRVRSRVGVIEVE
-671 VVASL
+671 VAAS
-676 DMMPGVVSLPHGRGH
+676 DEMMAGVVSLPHGWGH
-691 GRPGVQMTIASGQ
+691 ARPGVQMTIASAQ

-717 LDELSGNAALN
+717 LDALSGNAALN
-728 GVPVQVAAA
+728 GVPVQVVAA

>member
-1 MAWPDARRF
+1 
-10 TGRTL
+10 
-15 LVPERVAAHSEVKA
+15 
-29 PIKRLAMTKTLH
+29 MTKTLH

-56 ETTQADDGSL
+56 EITEEPGS
-66 AITSIKGDALDTFS
+66 APRITSIKGDPLDSFS
-80 RGHICPKAVA
+80 RGHVCPKAVA

-101 HQPMLRVGSEWQ
+101 RQPVRRVGNQWQ
-113 PIAWEDA
+113 PIGWDEA
-120 FALVAERLSGIQAR
+120 FALVAERLAGIQQR
-134 HGQNA
+134 HGNNA
-139 VAVYQGNPS
+139 VATYQGNPS

-179 PHHLTSHLMYGHGLL
+179 PHHLTSYLMYGHGLL

-248 ETAAMADQHLFV
+248 ETAAMADQHLFI
-260 RPGGDAALL
+260 RPGGDVALL
-269 FGVLNTLFAEH
+269 FGLLNSLLDAG
-280 LTRDSHLPIEGLD
+280 LTRDSHLPVDGLAE
-293 DVRAAIAGFTAD
+293 VRQAISRFTAE
-305 AMSRQCAVPAEQ
+305 AMSPLCAIPAAQ
-317 IRQLARDFAA
+317 IRQLARDFAS

-347 CHWLVQLI
+347 CHWLLQLL

-361 LDRVGGAVCTTPA
+361 LDRVGGALCTQPA
-374 VDLVASTGGGHFN
+374 VDLVAATSGGHFN
-387 RWQSR
+387 VWQSR
-392 VSARPEYGGELPVSA
+392 VSGLPEYAGELPVSA
-407 LAEEMLTAGEGQ
+407 LAEEMLTEGEGQ
-419 IRALVTVAG
+419 VRALITVAG

-442 ALDGLEFMVSIDL
+442 ALEGLEFMLSIDL

-477 HYDTTFNMFA
+477 HYDTTFNLFA
-487 VRNVTRFNRA
+487 VRNVSRFNRA
-497 ILPKPAGA
+497 ILPKPEGA

-522 TGAALKPTLPPAQM
+522 TASPLKPTLAPAQM
-536 IDLGLRAGVY
+536 IDMGLRAGPY
-546 GDASAHKLSVERLAD
+546 GDASPLKLSLATLD
-561 YPHGIDLGPL
+561 QHPHGIDLGAL
-571 RPNLAARLKTADGK
+571 QPNLAARLKTENRRI
-585 VQAAPAVI
+585 QAAPAPI
-593 LADLARFA
+593 MADLQRFA
-601 AQPLPVADELLLIGR
+601 ALSAPAPGELLLIGR

-643 HPDDL
+643 NPDDL
-648 SRRQLSDG
+648 ARRGLSDG
-656 QRVRVSSRIGMIEVE
+656 QRVRVSSRVGAVEVE
-671 VVASL
+671 VLASSE
-676 DMMPGVVSLPHGRGH
+676 MMPGVVSLPHGWGH
-691 GRPGVQMTIASGQ
+691 RRPGVQMSIAMEQ
-704 PGASANDLTDERQ
+704 PGCSANDLTDERQ
-717 LDELSGNAALN
+717 LDALSGNAALN
-728 GVPVQVAAA
+728 GVPVTVEAA

>member
-1 MAWPDARRF
+1 
-10 TGRTL
+10 
-15 LVPERVAAHSEVKA
+15 
-29 PIKRLAMTKTLH
+29 MTKTLH

-56 ETTQADDGSL
+56 ETTETEGQGL
-66 AITSIKGDALDTFS
+66 AITSIKGDPLDSFS

-101 HQPMLRVGSEWQ
+101 RQPMQRVGGEWQ
-113 PIAWEDA
+113 PIAWDDA
-120 FALVAERLSGIQAR
+120 FALVAERLAAIQER

-139 VAVYQGNPS
+139 VGVYQGNPS

-155 THSNYFLGQLK
+155 THSNYFLGLLK
-166 TRNRFSATSVDQL
+166 TRSRFSATSVDQL

-224 DVEKRLKAIQAR
+224 DVEKRLKAIQSR
-236 GGKVVV
+236 GGRVVV

-248 ETAAMADQHLFV
+248 ETAAIADQHVFV

-269 FGVLNTLFAEH
+269 FGLLGTLFSEG
-280 LTRDSHLPIEGLD
+280 LTRDSHLPVDGLD
-293 DVRAAIAGFTAD
+293 EVRHAVAPFSAD
-305 AMSRQCAVPAEQ
+305 AMSPLCGVPAEQ

-327 ADKAVCY
+327 APSAVCY

-347 CHWLVQLI
+347 CHWLIQVI

-361 LDRVGGAVCTTPA
+361 LDRVGGALCTEPA
-374 VDLVASTGGGHFN
+374 VDLVKTTSGGHFN

-392 VSARPEYGGELPVSA
+392 VSGRPEYAGELPVST
-407 LAEEMLTAGEGQ
+407 LAEEMLTEGDGQ

-442 ALDGLEFMVSIDL
+442 ALDGLEFMVSVDL

-477 HYDTTFNMFA
+477 HYDTTFNLFA
-487 VRNVTRFNRA
+487 VRNVSRFNRA
-497 ILPKPAGA
+497 ILPKPEGA

-517 AFAAQ
+517 AFAAR
-522 TGAALKPTLPPAQM
+522 TGKELKPTMPPAQM
-536 IDLGLRAGVY
+536 IDLGLRAGMY
-546 GDASAHKLSVERLAD
+546 GDASPYKLSLATLFD
-561 YPHGIDLGPL
+561 HPHGIDLGAL
-571 RPNLAARLKTADGK
+571 KPNLAPRLKTENGR

-601 AQPLPVADELLLIGR
+601 ALRAPAADELLMIGR

-624 WMHNYHRLVKG
+624 WMHNFHRLVKG

-643 HPDDL
+643 HPEDL
-648 SRRQLSDG
+648 ASRGLIDG
-656 QRVRVSSRIGMIEVE
+656 QRVKVSSRVGVIEVD
-671 VVASL
+671 VQGSA
-676 DMMPGVVSLPHGRGH
+676 DMMKGVVSLPHGWGH
-691 GRPGVQMTIASGQ
+691 ARPGVQMTIASGQ
-704 PGASANDLTDERQ
+704 PGSSANDLTDDRQ

-728 GVPVQVAAA
+728 GVPVKVAAA